1 MNNYYVFDFD
11 GVVCDSTNECL
22 VCSSNAMQKLEG
34 NSNFKYY
41 LSDFSEELIHSFSA
55 LRPFVK
61 GGSQYYT
68 LYQILRSKM
77 NLETITQNV
86 FDEVHKT
93 FLVESETYK
102 PHFYK
107 ARNELQ
113 EFNFSNWLD
122 LHTVYEWVIDFLREN
137 LDRERLMIATL
148 KDKDSVMKI
157 LKHYDLEIDP
167 DLVVDQFEIKT
178 KLEALNRIIESKKIL
193 KEEIVFIDD
202 NIAHLLGPKNAGFN
216 CFLAAWSNVSE
227 SSIKL
232 ANEQNIDILEDLKK
246 FTDT

>member
-93 FLVESETYK
+93 FLVE
-102 PHFYK
+102 
-107 ARNELQ
+107 
-113 EFNFSNWLD
+113 
-122 LHTVYEWVIDFLREN
+122 
-137 LDRERLMIATL
+137 
-148 KDKDSVMKI
+148 
-157 LKHYDLEIDP
+157 
-167 DLVVDQFEIKT
+167 
-178 KLEALNRIIESKKIL
+178 
-193 KEEIVFIDD
+193 
-202 NIAHLLGPKNAGFN
+202 
-216 CFLAAWSNVSE
+216 
-227 SSIKL
+227 
-232 ANEQNIDILEDLKK
+232 
-246 FTDT
+246 